1 MNRDEIDQLFKSLR
15 NGFDI
20 EEPSKHH
27 KQQFLIKLNKN
38 NTDLLIKDN
47 KKNWR
52 FVKPLVGIAA
62 SFVLLIALYIGTNKN
77 QATSDLASVSS
88 KMAET
93 QDFFTTTIAYELSKV
108 EKKTTPETQ
117 ALIRDTMRRLEALE
131 IEYEALKK
139 DLSKSGDDNRVI
151 FAMISN
157 FQNRIHLLQNTLEH
171 IQNIKQLKHLDNET
185 YTTL

>member
-38 NTDLLIKDN
+38 NTDLLIKNN

-52 FVKPLVGIAA
+52 FVKPLVGLAA

-108 EKKTTPETQ
+108 EKNDS
-117 ALIRDTMRRLEALE
+117 R
-131 IEYEALKK
+131 
-139 DLSKSGDDNRVI
+139 
-151 FAMISN
+151 
-157 FQNRIHLLQNTLEH
+157 NTG
-171 IQNIKQLKHLDNET
+171 IN
-185 YTTL
+185 